1 MRRIL
6 LPLTA
11 FAVMLPVSFAEP
23 VTMDP
28 ASAHV
33 RKYRHYHYR
42 GKVIRCRR
50 SPGNAGLL
58 AGGVAG
64 GVVGSQVIGGASGRR
79 RSRRCWWRAC
89 RPRDRPLDDRQAPRL
104 PPLTAAAPRARWPQT
119 ALA

>member
-64 GVVGSQVIGGASGRR
+64 GVVGSQVIGGGLVGVAAGAVGGALAGRAIDRSMTARR
-79 RSRRCWWRAC
+79 RGCRR
-89 RPRDRPLDDRQAPRL
+89 
-104 PPLTAAAPRARWPQT
+104 
-119 ALA
+119 

>member
-6 LPLTA
+6 LSLTA

-42 GKVIRCRR
+42 VHVYRCRR

-58 AGGVAG
+58 VCGVAG
-64 GVVGSQVIGGASGRR
+64 GVVGSQVIGHGILGVGAGPVGGALAGRAIDRSMTARR
-79 RSRRCWWRAC
+79 RGCRR
-89 RPRDRPLDDRQAPRL
+89 
-104 PPLTAAAPRARWPQT
+104 
-119 ALA
+119 

>member
-6 LPLTA
+6 LSLTA

-42 GKVIRCRR
+42 GHVYRCRR

-58 AGGVAG
+58 VGGVAG
-64 GVVGSQVIGGASGRR
+64 GVVGSQVIGHGILGVGAGAVGGALAGRAIDRSMTARR
-79 RSRRCWWRAC
+79 RGCRR
-89 RPRDRPLDDRQAPRL
+89 
-104 PPLTAAAPRARWPQT
+104 
-119 ALA
+119 

>member
-6 LPLTA
+6 LSLTA

-42 GKVIRCRR
+42 GHVYRCRR

-58 AGGVAG
+58 VGGVAG
-64 GVVGSQVIGGASGRR
+64 GVVGSQVIGHGILGVGAG
-79 RSRRCWWRAC
+79 AVGG
-89 RPRDRPLDDRQAPRL
+89 
-104 PPLTAAAPRARWPQT
+104 
-119 ALA
+119 ALAGRAIDRDC